1 MSYKMSKYWTADDS
15 MKVGETKISIPS
27 ENGLE
32 YDPGNKV
39 QFFIPPTTKFMDGRE
54 SYLEFNVKLSLPAGK
69 TPTRL
74 QLDKCT
80 STLIRNIRIYD
91 GTRGNLIEEVSNYD
105 SYVSVKYDYE
115 KDASIENLRALR
127 EGCLVQST
135 DNRSDSGTS
144 KTGLTNTT
152 TNPFFKKTS
161 GDQTVTFSDDNFLT
175 AKVCLPIHTGV
186 FANSR
191 TIFPLMLTQG
201 CYIEI
206 DLNDADNVIKQL
218 DSVLRDRRT
227 PANPFFHSTNGSSVP
242 VGWINGSTHTS
253 FFVDTDNNLEG
264 ADAVSRFPFVVGETI
279 NFCRS
284 ANNGSAS
291 TLSATATIS
300 EINLSAGANASG
312 GLIQVVLGAGV
323 VNNTGE
329 SIVKDTFVMYS
340 TAVADQ
346 TSYAATYKIS
356 NMNLVVSQVHLD
368 PSYENGMMSKVRD
381 GGAIEFDITSLTN
394 YKHSILASDRQTNMQ
409 IFANNSRAKSLLIVP
424 QDNSVYNSAEKI
436 SGSGTYVIQGTNY
449 SNASALTKTDGDTCL
464 ASNRTA
470 YTGIVDALSSIQYVI
485 DGRRVPSREI
495 STKKLATTESLDAFH
510 LYELEKCLD
519 SAGIQP
525 KSFSAFL
532 ENFVFGRSF
541 SASAQNGAMDLRGR
555 DLSVVLKYLDATR
568 APTKNKIFNS
578 YIFHL
583 RKLIIRDGSLEVV
596 F

>member
-1 MSYKMSKYWTADDS
+1 MSKYWSADDS

-69 TPTRL
+69 APTRL
-74 QLDKCT
+74 QLDKCS

-152 TNPFFKKTS
+152 TNPYFKKTS
-161 GDQTVTFSDDNFLT
+161 GNQTATFDDDDLLT
-175 AKVCLPIHTGV
+175 AKVCIPIHTGV

-201 CYIEI
+201 LYMEI

-227 PANPFFHSTNGSSVP
+227 NANPFFHSVNGSTTP
-242 VGWINGSTHTS
+242 TGWLNGSTHTS
-253 FFVDTDNNLEG
+253 FFVDTDNNLDG
-264 ADAVSRFPFVVGETI
+264 SDRVSRFPFVVGETF
-279 NFCRS
+279 NFVEGD
-284 ANNGSAS
+284 NNGSAT
-291 TLSATATIS
+291 TLGATATIS
-300 EINLSAGANASG
+300 EINLSTAANGSA
-312 GLIQVVLGAGV
+312 GLIEVVLDAGV
-323 VNNTGE
+323 SNDTGINITE
-329 SIVKDTFVMYS
+329 DFVMYS

-346 TSYAATYKIS
+346 SSYDASYKLS

-368 PSYENGMMSKVRD
+368 PAYENGMMSKVRD

-449 SNASALTKTDGDTCL
+449 TNASEDTKTNGDTCL
-464 ASNRTA
+464 TSNRTA

-485 DGRRVPSREI
+485 DGKRVPSREI
-495 STKKLATTESLDAFH
+495 STKKLATTNSLDAFH

-532 ENFVFGRSF
+532 DNFVFGRSF
-541 SASAQNGAMDLRGR
+541 SASAQNGATDLRGR

-568 APTKNKIFNS
+568 SPTKNKIFNS

-583 RKLIIRDGSLEVV
+583 RKLIIRDGSLEVQ

>member
-1 MSYKMSKYWTADDS
+1 MSTYWRADDS

-32 YDPGNKV
+32 YDAGQKV

-54 SYLEFNVKLSLPAGK
+54 TYLEFNVKLSLPTAGG
-69 TPTRL
+69 TVPTRL

-80 STLIRNIRIYD
+80 STLIKNCRIYD
-91 GTRGNLIEEVSNYD
+91 GTRGNLIEEIANYD

-115 KDASIENLRALR
+115 KDASTENLRALR
-127 EGCLVQST
+127 EGCLVQTT
-135 DNRSDSGTS
+135 DNRSDSGTT
-144 KTGLTNTT
+144 KNGLMNTT
-152 TNPFFKKTS
+152 TNPYFKRTS
-161 GDQTVTFSDDNFLT
+161 GNQNASFTNDDFLT
-175 AKVCLPIHTGV
+175 AKVCIPLHTGI
-186 FANSR
+186 FSNSQ

-201 CYIEI
+201 LYMEL
-206 DLNDADNVIKQL
+206 DLNESENVIKQL

-227 PANPFFHSTNGSSVP
+227 PANPFFHSLNGSSVGDDW
-242 VGWINGSTHTS
+242 VNGSSTTS
-253 FFVDTDNNLEG
+253 FFVDTDNNLDG
-264 ADAVSRFPFVVGETI
+264 ADRVARFPFVVGETV
-279 NFCRS
+279 NFCSS

-291 TLSATATIS
+291 TLNAQALIS
-300 EINLSAGANASG
+300 EINLSTGANG
-312 GLIQVVLGAGV
+312 GNGLIQVTLTSAIT
-323 VNNTGE
+323 NTG
-329 SIVKDTFVMYS
+329 SDIDQTYVMYS
-340 TAVADQ
+340 TAVAGRD
-346 TSYAATYKIS
+346 SYDASYKIS

-368 PSYENGMMSKVRD
+368 PAYENGMMSKIRE

-409 IFANNSRAKSLLIVP
+409 IFANNSRAKSLLIIP
-424 QDNSVYNSAEKI
+424 QDNSVYTSAEKI
-436 SGSGTYVIQGTNY
+436 SGSGTYVIKGTNY
-449 SNASALTKTDGDTCL
+449 ANASEATKDDDDTCL
-464 ASNRTA
+464 ASNRSA
-470 YTGIVDALSSIQYVI
+470 YTGIVDELSSIQYVI

-495 STKKLATTESLDAFH
+495 STKKLATTNSIDAFH

-555 DLSVVLKYLDATR
+555 DLSVVLKYLGSGT
-568 APTKNKIFNS
+568 PTKNKIFNS

-583 RKLIIRDGSLEVV
+583 RKLIIRDGSLEVQ

>member
-1 MSYKMSKYWTADDS
+1 MSKYWSADDS

-69 TPTRL
+69 APTRL
-74 QLDKCT
+74 QLDKCS

-152 TNPFFKKTS
+152 TNPYFKKTS
-161 GDQTVTFSDDNFLT
+161 GNQTATFDDDDLLT
-175 AKVCLPIHTGV
+175 AKVCIPIHTGV

-201 CYIEI
+201 LYMEI

-227 PANPFFHSTNGSSVP
+227 PANPFFHSVNGSTTP
-242 VGWINGSTHTS
+242 TGWLNGSTHTS
-253 FFVDTDNNLEG
+253 FFVDTDNNLDG
-264 ADAVSRFPFVVGETI
+264 SDRVSRFPFVVGETF
-279 NFCRS
+279 NFVEGD
-284 ANNGSAS
+284 NNGSAT
-291 TLSATATIS
+291 TLGATATIS
-300 EINLSAGANASG
+300 EINLSTAANGSA
-312 GLIQVVLGAGV
+312 GLIQVVLDAGV
-323 VNNTGE
+323 SNDTGINITE
-329 SIVKDTFVMYS
+329 DFVMYS

-346 TSYAATYKIS
+346 SSYDASYKLS

-368 PSYENGMMSKVRD
+368 PAYENGMMSKVRD

-449 SNASALTKTDGDTCL
+449 TNASEDTKTNGDTCL
-464 ASNRTA
+464 TSNRTA

-485 DGRRVPSREI
+485 DGKRVPSREI
-495 STKKLATTESLDAFH
+495 STKKLATTNSLDAFH

-532 ENFVFGRSF
+532 DNFVFGRSF

-555 DLSVVLKYLDATR
+555 DLSVVLKYLDSTR
-568 APTKNKIFNS
+568 SPTKNKIFNS

-583 RKLIIRDGSLEVV
+583 RKLIIRDGSLEVQ